1 MKDFCS
7 EFSEDVTLNFLHDL
21 EVTAGVLTDARTLS
35 EKAKSVSTAL
45 QIDYR
50 ADALNI
56 QIDDCV
62 RELDVWMKIAKRLK
76 KERGGKKQNV
86 KLQFFNSF
94 LTAISKSSR
103 VSARQRMLEH
113 QGNIRTTLAIFGR
126 FGHLTQTRPVLTFS
140 DMSILRTLLRYG
152 RSRKPCRPYRKIY
165 LTKLIK

>member
-1 MKDFCS
+1 MDPVSAVASVLGIIGFVGQGIKAIGQLKEFCT
-7 EFSEDVTLNFLHDL
+7 EFSVDATQDFLHDL
-21 EVTAGVLTDARTLS
+21 EVTAMVLTDARTLS
-35 EKAKSVSTAL
+35 EKAKSVGTAL

-76 KERGGKKQNV
+76 KERSGRKQNV

-103 VSARQRMLEH
+103 ASARDRMLEH
-113 QGNIRTTLAIFGR
+113 QGNIKTTLAIFGR
-126 FGHLTQTRPVLTFS
+126 FAHQAQ
-140 DMSILRTLLRYG
+140 I
-152 RSRKPCRPYRKIY
+152 
-165 LTKLIK
+165 

>member
-1 MKDFCS
+1 MDPVSAVASVVGIIGFVGQGIRAIGELKDFCA
-7 EFSEDVTLNFLHDL
+7 EFSADATQDFLHDL
-21 EVTAGVLTDARTLS
+21 EVTAVVLTDARTLS
-35 EKAKSVSTAL
+35 EKAKSVGTAL

-76 KERGGKKQNV
+76 KKRGGKKLNV

-103 VSARQRMLEH
+103 ASARDRMLEH
-113 QGNIRTTLAIFGR
+113 QGNIKTTLAIFGR
-126 FGHLTQTRPVLTFS
+126 FAHLAQ
-140 DMSILRTLLRYG
+140 I
-152 RSRKPCRPYRKIY
+152 
-165 LTKLIK
+165 

>member
-1 MKDFCS
+1 M
-7 EFSEDVTLNFLHDL
+7 
-21 EVTAGVLTDARTLS
+21 VLTDARTLS
-35 EKAKSVSTAL
+35 EKAKRVATAL

-76 KERGGKKQNV
+76 KERGGKKLNV

-103 VSARQRMLEH
+103 ASARDRMLEH
-113 QGNIRTTLAIFGR
+113 QGNIKTTLAMFGR
-126 FGHLTQTRPVLTFS
+126 FANLAQILPVLTFS
-140 DMSILRTLLRYG
+140 DISILRTQLRCG
-152 RSRKPCRPYRKIY
+152 RLRKPCKVYRKVY
-165 LTKLIK
+165 LTKLTK